1 MEKHD
6 FIILH
11 PKVSAKLR
19 ASTSMCI
26 KAETHLRIVAC
37 RDAYCRIGEF
47 ARQRVCRSLIWHYF

>member
-26 KAETHLRIVAC
+26 KAEAHLRIVAC
-37 RDAYCRIGEF
+37 RDAYCRIGGF
-47 ARQRVCRSLIWHYF
+47 AH